1 MFPELAMEARSEHSI
16 ARITVDPSVGKFWK
30 VRPPRRGQIALTF
43 DDGPHPVSTPAIL
56 KILDQHQIKANFF
69 LTGEHA
75 RQYPELAQQIVQQG
89 HIVGSH
95 SLDHPDLTAL
105 SQQDAQANIIAGHDA
120 VRVASGTQT
129 PFFRFPYL
137 RHNEELASF
146 VASVGLLHFLQD
158 IDSQDWCAESPNK
171 IIDVVCD
178 RYGTINNGII
188 VLHDCL
194 EITVEALSPLI
205 DRLSAKAKFVYFD
218 WDRSLPDR
226 FALALSSRDYGNT
239 TVSSEACI

>member
-1 MFPELAMEARSEHSI
+1 MRRGLAVEARSGPSV
-16 ARITVDPSVGKFWK
+16 ARITVDPSVGKLWR

-43 DDGPHPVSTPAIL
+43 DDGPHPVCTPAIL

-75 RQYPELAQQIVQQG
+75 QQYPELAREIVEQG

-95 SLDHPDLTAL
+95 SFDHPDLAAL
-105 SQQDAQANIIAGHDA
+105 KLHDAQANIIAGHDA

-129 PFFRFPYL
+129 PFFRFPYHS
-137 RHNEELASF
+137 HNEELASF

-158 IDSQDWCAESPNK
+158 IDSRDWCAKTPSE
-171 IIDVVCD
+171 IIDEVCD
-178 RYGTINNGII
+178 RFDTLDNGIV

-194 EITVEALSPLI
+194 DVTVQALSPLLEK
-205 DRLSAKAKFVYFD
+205 LSGKARFVYFD
-218 WDRSLPDR
+218 WDRSQPDR
-226 FALALSSRDYGNT
+226 FDSAKNGLVTQRG
-239 TVSSEACI
+239 